1 MLINLYKID
10 VHGLAHFKA
19 DSQIDRYEGIINEEE
34 AAKGLE
40 GEDCWRISVLEDV
53 SVRILMVRGKSVIE
67 VG

>member
-53 SVRILMVRGKSVIE
+53 RVRILMVCSKSVIE